1 MKSKR
6 NICILALSLAVSLL
20 FWARVGI
27 CCQTFTVTEA
37 ELIALEN
44 HLSALEANN
53 DALMMVLAES
63 NEDLQ
68 TARAA
73 LTASKQE
80 LQTLRAQLQTLKDE
94 ANAARQSLA
103 TAQKELD
110 DAAKSLKASEAA
122 HGKTEGRLK
131 TQRNIWEALFFVACG
146 IAATR

>member
-1 MKSKR
+1 MTK
-6 NICILALSLAVSLL
+6 NTIILLLLSLAC
-20 FWARVGI
+20 FWCPSVGI
-27 CCQTFTVTEA
+27 CSPTYMVTED
-37 ELIALEN
+37 ELLTLEQ